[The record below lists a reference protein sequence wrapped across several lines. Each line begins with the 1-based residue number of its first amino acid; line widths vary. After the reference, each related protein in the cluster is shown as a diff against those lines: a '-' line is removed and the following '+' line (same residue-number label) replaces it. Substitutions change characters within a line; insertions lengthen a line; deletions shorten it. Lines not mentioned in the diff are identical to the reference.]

1 MESTLMLFTAT
12 MLVRSYR
19 VALTLSTGWRNTSL
33 PVTTFIFLLFIKR
46 APTIIERVKIIS
58 PATGDKHPRLSNET
72 SYLFSAFLQS
82 HPPNL
87 FSNEK

>member
-1 MESTLMLFTAT
+1 MLFTAT

-19 VALTLSTGWRNTSL
+19 DALTLSTGWRNTFVL
-33 PVTTFIFLLFIKR
+33 VTTFIFLLFIKR

-58 PATGDKHPRLSNET
+58 TATGDKHPQLSNET
-72 SYLFSAFLQS
+72 SYLFSAFLPS
-82 HPPNL
+82 HPLNL